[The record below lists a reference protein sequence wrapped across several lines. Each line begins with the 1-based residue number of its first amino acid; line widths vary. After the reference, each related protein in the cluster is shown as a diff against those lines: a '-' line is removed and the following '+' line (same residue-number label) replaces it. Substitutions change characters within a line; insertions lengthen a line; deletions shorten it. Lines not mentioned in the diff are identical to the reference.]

1 MEENAIVAFRN
12 TMELNFDGLGSEKK
26 KKNVQRDENVG
37 IYLRVHP

>member
-26 KKNVQRDENVG
+26 KKTAECAAR
-37 IYLRVHP
+37 